1 MPQTSAIHISASATH
16 YDKESS
22 HYDTFNE
29 ENSLSTNQLIE
40 HILQKY
46 KVKTVLDLT
55 CGTGSQVFYLVKH
68 GYEVT
73 GVDINNKM
81 LAIAE
86 RKARGQFVNVD
97 FVLGDVRTTQ
107 CGNYDAVI
115 TVFNAIGH
123 LTKSD
128 FVKALT
134 NISTNLNEG
143 GLYIF
148 DIFNLDFL
156 LEKDNITKLTM
167 DIQKQ
172 DGDVLAREIQY
183 STINEAGVLTSYDI
197 YHQQKVSMEPVI
209 STAFQTLQ
217 TYTANQLKR
226 LLEENSFEVLDIC
239 SMDGTKFIETETER
253 LLVVAKKNKV

>member
-1 MPQTSAIHISASATH
+1 M
-16 YDKESS
+16 
-22 HYDTFNE
+22 
-29 ENSLSTNQLIE
+29 
-40 HILQKY
+40 
-46 KVKTVLDLT
+46 
-55 CGTGSQVFYLVKH
+55 
-68 GYEVT
+68 
-73 GVDINNKM
+73 
-81 LAIAE
+81 
-86 RKARGQFVNVD
+86 
-97 FVLGDVRTTQ
+97 
-107 CGNYDAVI
+107 
-115 TVFNAIGH
+115 
-123 LTKSD
+123 
-128 FVKALT
+128 
-134 NISTNLNEG
+134 NEG

>member
-1 MPQTSAIHISASATH
+1 MPKNPAAHVSASATH

-22 HYDTFNE
+22 HYDAFNE

-40 HILQKY
+40 RILQKY
-46 KVKTVLDLT
+46 KAKTVLDLT

-73 GVDINNKM
+73 GVDINKKM
-81 LAIAE
+81 LTIAE
-86 RKARGQFVNVD
+86 NKAREQRVD
-97 FVLGDVRTTQ
+97 VKFVLGDVRISQ
-107 CGNYDAVI
+107 CGKYDAVI

-128 FVKALT
+128 FAKALI

-148 DIFNLDFL
+148 DIFNLEFL
-156 LEKDNITKLTM
+156 LEKDNITKLTI

-172 DGDVLAREIQY
+172 DADVLAREIQY
-183 STINEAGVLTSYDI
+183 STINEAGVLASYDI

-217 TYTANQLKR
+217 TYTASQLKR
-226 LLEENSFEVLDIC
+226 LLAENSFEVLDIC
-239 SMDGTKFIETETER
+239 SIDGTKLIETETER
-253 LLVVAKKNKV
+253 LLVVAKKN